1 MLFVVAALTSGA
13 LGGVSEA
20 FGVHEN
26 NTFTTNI
33 TQPVNPSGQEIS
45 GAVPVVLALP
55 VTPYANP
62 TSHDF
67 STLTGTSLLVQLST
81 LPQTGLTQFAK
92 ANPETIKKLMTSP
105 PAAASVTSWWSS
117 LSTAGQ
123 ARFSKSLPQMVGN
136 LDGVPFT
143 VRDSVNREYL
153 STAIASARTSL
164 SSGIGRAKLVSE
176 KHHLEILEQIA
187 RTLAPSKS
195 KSAPVRQLLTFDPT
209 GNARA
214 AVSVGNVE
222 TADYVTY
229 LVPGMFFTVQ
239 GQVYDWTTIAQQLHS
254 QQDSWLKTLAK
265 TDPSYRGKTAA
276 TVAWIGYSTPGVLD
290 IASLNEADQGANLL
304 GSAIHGVQAV
314 RANSMPYIT
323 VVAHSYGSTAA
334 MIELSKGDVTV
345 NALAMIGSPGAA
357 AQTASSLSVSDDNVF
372 VGEAAW
378 DPVVNTAFYGSDP
391 GSAAFGA
398 KTMDVAAATDPIT
411 GKKLAASV
419 GHLGY
424 FDSGTTAMRNLA
436 LIGLG
441 QGSLVLNGTTQ
452 DASRTL
458 GTTQHASAPAN

>member
-1 MLFVVAALTSGA
+1 LDWLVLFVVAALTSGA

-20 FGVHEN
+20 FSVHEN
-26 NTFTTNI
+26 IAHSTSI
-33 TQPVNPSGQEIS
+33 SQPVDPSAQYTLGS
-45 GAVPVVLALP
+45 GPLLLDSPVAPFAVP
-55 VTPYANP
+55 
-62 TSHDF
+62 
-67 STLTGTSLLVQLST
+67 STATLRSLTGTSLLTQLSA
-81 LPQTGLTQFAK
+81 LPEGSLTKFAH
-92 ANPETIKKLMTSP
+92 ANPDTIAKLLASP
-105 PAAASVTSWWSS
+105 PSAVSTASWWSGLGS
-117 LSTAGQ
+117 AGQ
-123 ARFSKSLPQMVGN
+123 ARFTKSMPELVGN

-153 STAIASARTSL
+153 STAIATAKSSL
-164 SSGIGRAKLVSE
+164 QSGIGRAKLVSE

-187 RTLAPSKS
+187 RTLKTSKNE
-195 KSAPVRQLLTFDPT
+195 PVRQLLTFDPT

-239 GQVYDWTTIAQQLHS
+239 GQVYDWTTIAQDLHS
-254 QQDSWLKTLAK
+254 EQDSWLKTLAK
-265 TDPSYRGKTAA
+265 TDPSYQGKTAA

-290 IASLNEADQGANLL
+290 IASLKEADEGADLL
-304 GSAIHGVQAV
+304 GSAVHGVQAV
-314 RANSMPYIT
+314 RSSSMPYIT

-334 MIELSKGDVTV
+334 MIELAKGDVTV
-345 NALAMIGSPGAA
+345 NALALIGSPGAA
-357 AQTASSLSVSDDNVF
+357 AQTASSLSVSHDNVY

-391 GSAAFGA
+391 GSASFGA

-411 GKKLAASV
+411 GKKLAASI

-424 FDSGTTAMRNLA
+424 FDAGSTAMRNLA

-452 DASRTL
+452 DAGRVL
-458 GTTQHASAPAN
+458 AKAASN